1 MNGKGGIGSKR
12 LADSTAKFSPQP
24 IKTLADQVTEALTTK
39 ILNNE
44 FGDSQLPSEQ
54 AMAQAFGVSR
64 TVIRESVSRLKAEGL
79 IDTRQG
85 RGAFV
90 RGDRLDVPFRIDLN
104 SADLLTSLLHIIE
117 LRRGLDAEIAYLAAS
132 RRKREQMAEIKR
144 ALAEIERA
152 GRSGKDA
159 ATEDLAFHLSIARAT
174 GNPLFMEL
182 LRFLNQFLYVAIRVT
197 RANED
202 RRLEYSEQTRKEH
215 MAIASAIER
224 QDPDAAATAA
234 KIHMINASVRI
245 KSADAEFWT
254 IELRHLAQSL
264 DREAPVKKSETE
276 RSSRSN
282 SDSNARKVQLKG
294 GKR

>member
-254 IELRHLAQSL
+254 VELRHLAQSL

>member
-1 MNGKGGIGSKR
+1 MNARSGTGPNR
-12 LADSTAKFSPQP
+12 LTTSTAKFSPQP
-24 IKTLADQVTEALTTK
+24 ITGNKTLADQVAESLTSK

-54 AMAQAFGVSR
+54 AMAEAFGVSR

-90 RGDRLDVPFRIDLN
+90 RKDRLDVPFRIDLN
-104 SADLLTSLLHIIE
+104 SADLLSSLLHIIE

-152 GRSGKDA
+152 SKAGNDA
-159 ATEDLAFHLSIARAT
+159 AAEDLTFHLSIARAT
-174 GNPLFMEL
+174 GNPLFLEL

-202 RRLEYSEQTRKEH
+202 RRLEYSEQARKEH

-234 KIHMINASVRI
+234 KTHMINAAVRI

-254 IELRHLAQSL
+254 VELRHLSQSL
-264 DREAPVKKSETE
+264 DHDQPAKKSEPGN
-276 RSSRSN
+276 SRRPGSRRI
-282 SDSNARKVQLKG
+282 SH
-294 GKR
+294 